1 MFEAFSKNEV
11 ELDRRFRND
20 QACRESL
27 FNVKDDNSPYAR
39 AKMKIPNHLQA
50 IHEFLVTPPRGP
62 QPLEKLRLV
71 STLGQPKVLVVEE
84 DPALSDLIRSILLY
98 GAEVDIASDGRQ
110 GLDHLRRK
118 TFDAVISEID
128 LPLMDGIDMYIQ
140 ALRLGVAP
148 RGKYIFLTA
157 SLRPDYR
164 LFLEMQK
171 VTVLRKPA
179 SITQIRQAVFDG
191 P

>member
-1 MFEAFSKNEV
+1 M
-11 ELDRRFRND
+11 
-20 QACRESL
+20 
-27 FNVKDDNSPYAR
+27 
-39 AKMKIPNHLQA
+39 
-50 IHEFLVTPPRGP
+50 
-62 QPLEKLRLV
+62 
-71 STLGQPKVLVVEE
+71 
-84 DPALSDLIRSILLY
+84 LY
-98 GAEVDIASDGRQ
+98 EAEVDIASDGRQ

-128 LPLMDGIDMYIQ
+128 LPIMDGIDMYIQ

-191 P
+191 S